1 MDRLPGQYLYVLDSQ
16 FKVRLGPGT
25 GPGPLARFFTEESSI
40 DELPP
45 ALLTVVQHLNAKLSG
60 TASATLEGLSI
71 QVVRMEG
78 AIGPH
83 IGVFIAEN
91 RE

>member
-1 MDRLPGQYLYVLDSQ
+1 MDRVPAQYLYVLDGQ

-25 GPGPLARFFTEESSI
+25 GPGPLARFFTEESNI

-45 ALLTVVQHLNAKLSG
+45 AVLTVVQHLNAKLSG
-60 TASATLEGLSI
+60 AASATLEGLRI

-78 AIGPH
+78 ASGPH
-83 IGVFIAEN
+83 IGVFIDEN
-91 RE
+91 QE